1 VDECRGSGQVPVWS
15 TTRVKFAIGL
25 VVDGREIEN
34 QPTSPATG
42 SRSRFMVNS
51 IFCDWSSRQLST
63 SVWYR
68 SFRKRNIP
76 LPAFGG
82 RALCELLVD
91 ERIVW
96 LRSLIVYL
104 RLMLNIGSYSRAFN
118 FSGNKKRDHHSNRTS
133 CAARHEN
140 EKSFIGGK
148 LSRPHFP
155 SIGHLCF
162 SRVSS
167 HRRHSFLRLQI
178 SPQAY

>member
-1 VDECRGSGQVPVWS
+1 MMRGDIPDHRAKSRAREVARACGVGCQLRP
-15 TTRVKFAIGL
+15 RF
-25 VVDGREIEN
+25 GR
-34 QPTSPATG
+34 
-42 SRSRFMVNS
+42 
-51 IFCDWSSRQLST
+51 
-63 SVWYR
+63 
-68 SFRKRNIP
+68 
-76 LPAFGG
+76 
-82 RALCELLVD
+82 RALCELLVV

-96 LRSLIVYL
+96 LRSLIEYL

-118 FSGNKKRDHHSNRTS
+118 FSGNKKRNHSNRTS

-167 HRRHSFLRLQI
+167 HRRHSFLRLQLQLDENTGALQFC
-178 SPQAY
+178 PACLYRHGCFQRG

>member
-1 VDECRGSGQVPVWS
+1 MTVSRASSLPRSCTDLSGSV
-15 TTRVKFAIGL
+15 
-25 VVDGREIEN
+25 
-34 QPTSPATG
+34 
-42 SRSRFMVNS
+42 
-51 IFCDWSSRQLST
+51 
-63 SVWYR
+63 
-68 SFRKRNIP
+68 RNTP
-76 LPAFGG
+76 RPAFGG
-82 RALCELLVD
+82 RALCELLAD

-96 LRSLIVYL
+96 LRSLIEYL

-118 FSGNKKRDHHSNRTS
+118 FSGNKKRNHGNRTS

-167 HRRHSFLRLQI
+167 HRRHSFLRLQLQLDENTGT
-178 SPQAY
+178 PQFCPACLYRHGCFQRG